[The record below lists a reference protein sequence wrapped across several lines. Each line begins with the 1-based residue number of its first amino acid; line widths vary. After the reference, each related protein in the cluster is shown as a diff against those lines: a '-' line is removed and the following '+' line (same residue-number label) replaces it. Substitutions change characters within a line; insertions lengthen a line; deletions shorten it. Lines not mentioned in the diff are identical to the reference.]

1 MTRGESLLTVN
12 PLFYEA
18 LSGEFLPVGSETS
31 HTIGR
36 LAVATFQ
43 KGEIADD
50 SRTNL
55 SNDLWYE
62 VNYSPSWANDVKSS
76 VLCLEH
82 HGRSDHALLRHII
95 LMREDES
102 LRIADES
109 YFRSKQTVKLVR
121 NGNATTLPANLGSEV
136 LSARNAITQAAQEF
150 FA

>member
-36 LAVATFQ
+36 
-43 KGEIADD
+43 
-50 SRTNL
+50 
-55 SNDLWYE
+55 
-62 VNYSPSWANDVKSS
+62 
-76 VLCLEH
+76 
-82 HGRSDHALLRHII
+82 SDHALLRHII

-109 YFRSKQTVKLVR
+109 YFRAKQTVKLVR